1 MTILLKLALF
11 VAAMQ
16 GEPYLP
22 SIEVR
27 PSSTNVSIGER
38 FQVTVE
44 ARGPSGMTFEFPK
57 TVSDGSI
64 ELAQSRSASSAN
76 SVAVYDAQVFAIGD
90 SAKVPEIEVA
100 FKTGEG
106 AQGAVKS
113 RPVPLNVVSV
123 LDPNEQNPTPADFAP
138 PQPVLVSRAFWVAG
152 AIAGAIIV
160 ALFILL
166 ARRLRFPKKPSD
178 PIVVPALTPEEAAL
192 QGLESLAS
200 RVATI
205 EPKAFFI
212 QLIQILKA
220 FLEVRLE
227 APVLEMT
234 STETLGLVKA
244 HAWTAP
250 HAPALRELISSA
262 DLVKFGGS
270 SHVANAEGHI
280 QLVRDIVAR
289 IDRLR
294 RAELDRAA
302 RDQERRKTA

>member
-1 MTILLKLALF
+1 MTMLLK
-11 VAAMQ
+11 VAVFIAAIQ
-16 GEPYLP
+16 GEAYLP

-64 ELAQSRSASSAN
+64 ELTQSRSASSAN
-76 SVAVYDAQVFAIGD
+76 SIAVYDAQIFAIGE
-90 SAKVPEIEVA
+90 SAKVPEIEIA

-106 AQGAVKS
+106 AQGTARS

-123 LDPNEQNPTPADFAP
+123 LDPAEQDPAPADFAP

-160 ALFILL
+160 GLFILL
-166 ARRLRFPKKPSD
+166 ARRLRFPKKPAD
-178 PIVVPALTPEEAAL
+178 PVVAPALTPEDAAL

-200 RVATI
+200 RVGTI

-212 QLIQILKA
+212 QLVQILKGY
-220 FLEVRLE
+220 LEVRLE

-234 STETLGLVKA
+234 STETLSLVKA

-262 DLVKFGGS
+262 DLAKFGGA
-270 SHVANAEGHI
+270 SHAVNAEAHI
-280 QLVRDIVAR
+280 QLVRDVVAR

-294 RAELDRAA
+294 RSELDRAS